1 MRIYFCIYFGLNI
14 YAIWN
19 SINKYTYE
27 MSLLVLWMKVL
38 PVEIL
43 LQLKIEVFDL
53 SASVLPEDFQPPSQ
67 VSTGGGGEVG
77 YEGWG
82 GCRCPASLS

>member
-1 MRIYFCIYFGLNI
+1 MHLLWLKHLCHLKFDQQIYIRNAFAC
-14 YAIWN
+14 
-19 SINKYTYE
+19 T
-27 MSLLVLWMKVL
+27 WMKVL

-67 VSTGGGGEVG
+67 VSTGGEGGEVG
-77 YEGWG
+77 YED
-82 GCRCPASLS
+82 

>member
-1 MRIYFCIYFGLNI
+1 MHLLWLKHLCHLKFDQQ
-14 YAIWN
+14 
-19 SINKYTYE
+19 TYE

-53 SASVLPEDFQPPSQ
+53 SASVLPEDFQPPCL
-67 VSTGGGGEVG
+67 VSSGGGGGEVG
-77 YEGWG
+77 YEG
-82 GCRCPASLS
+82 

>member
-1 MRIYFCIYFGLNI
+1 
-14 YAIWN
+14 
-19 SINKYTYE
+19 
-27 MSLLVLWMKVL
+27 MKVL
-38 PVEIL
+38 PAEIL

-77 YEGWG
+77 YMRFEVDAGV
-82 GCRCPASLS
+82 LHH